1 MAISVAWQT
10 VVTVGTAQT
19 SNQLYT
25 VPASTASTF
34 AYARDLVC
42 TNSGAATILV
52 GLSTASGAVATST
65 GSFQVP
71 AGGTVILTQCQVPNS
86 TAASSSGVISATTL
100 TTAAT
105 SQLSIGFATN
115 VAYI

>member
-1 MAISVAWQT
+1 VAISVAWQT

-19 SNQLYT
+19 SNSLYT
-25 VPASTASTF
+25 VPASTASSF

-52 GLSTASGAVATST
+52 GLTTSASPAATTT
-65 GSFQVP
+65 GSFEIP
-71 AGGTVILTQCQVPNS
+71 AGGTLLLTQCQVPNG
-86 TAASSSGVISATTL
+86 TASSTSGVISACTL
-100 TTAAT
+100 TTVAT